1 MALPYENWWI
11 WKKIAKRHGHKGYTA
26 IQGIMLNEKMTDAD
40 IKRRYPDLNI
50 NSITIMRLIFKIEE
64 LETKVNLLSVSKH
77 KQPTKTPNDTG
88 NHKGV
93 FSVVD
98 ENGDYV
104 KYKRG
109 DIVSYNNKTYLAN
122 NNIPEGM
129 GPLHESSG
137 WKEITPDTIE
147 GGEFN

>member
-11 WKKIAKRHGHKGYTA
+11 WKKIADKHGHKGYTA
-26 IQGIMLNEKMTDAD
+26 IQGIMLNEKMSDAD
-40 IKRRYPDLNI
+40 IKGRYPDLNT

-64 LETKVNLLSVSKH
+64 LENKVNSLGRSVS
-77 KQPTKTPNDTG
+77 KQPTKPNDTG
-88 NHKGV
+88 NHRGV

-104 KYKRG
+104 KYKKG
-109 DIVSYNNKTYLAN
+109 DIVSYDNKTYIAN
-122 NNIPEGM
+122 NNILEGM

-137 WKEITPDTIE
+137 WKEITPEIIE

>member
-1 MALPYENWWI
+1 MSLIYENWWI
-11 WKKIAKRHGHKGYTA
+11 WKKIADKHGTKGYTG
-26 IQGIMLNEKMTDAD
+26 IQSIMSNEKMSDAD
-40 IKRRYPDLNI
+40 IKKRYPNLNT

-64 LETKVNLLSVSKH
+64 LEIKVNTLVRSASQ
-77 KQPTKTPNDTG
+77 QPTKPNDTG
-88 NHKGV
+88 NHRGV

-104 KYKRG
+104 KYKKG
-109 DIVSYNNKTYLAN
+109 DIVSYDNKTYIAN
-122 NNIPEGM
+122 NNILEGM

-137 WKEITPDTIE
+137 WKEITSETIE